1 MSTLKGNL
9 RQGMSPAGS
18 DRLRLLPAFPFVLA
32 IVSRHC
38 YNLCMGEKLIC
49 NNKKAYHEYFIEEK
63 FEAGMVLQ
71 GTEVKSLRQGKA
83 SLNDSFAQVKNGE
96 AFLHNLHISPYDFG
110 NRENHDPD
118 RMRKLLMH
126 KREIVKL
133 FSRIREQGYSF
144 VPLRLYFKDGLVK
157 VEMGLAKG
165 KKLYDKRED
174 LKKKD
179 MKKDIAQALKGKG
192 R

>member
-1 MSTLKGNL
+1 
-9 RQGMSPAGS
+9 
-18 DRLRLLPAFPFVLA
+18 
-32 IVSRHC
+32 
-38 YNLCMGEKLIC
+38 MGEKLIC
-49 NNKKAYHEYFIEEK
+49 NNKKAYHDYFIEEK

-83 SLNDSFAQVKNGE
+83 NLNDAFAQVKNGE
-96 AFLHNLHISPYDFG
+96 AFLHNLHILAYDFG

-126 KREIVKL
+126 KSEIVKL

-157 VEMGLAKG
+157 VELGLAKG

-179 MKKDIAQALKGKG
+179 MKKEMAQALKG
-192 R
+192 RSR